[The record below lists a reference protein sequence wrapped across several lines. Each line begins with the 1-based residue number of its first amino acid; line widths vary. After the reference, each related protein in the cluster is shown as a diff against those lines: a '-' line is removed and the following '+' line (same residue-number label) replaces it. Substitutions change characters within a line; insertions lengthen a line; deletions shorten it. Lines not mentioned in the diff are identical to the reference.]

1 MPETLIA
8 FPDTAVH
15 PSLHSFQTYEMH
27 MFHSASL
34 KLGLDRAVLA
44 AQRQSSSVDE
54 ASGRKRKSKAEKQ
67 EQAKEID
74 ALLKKGAYDVFNDD
88 DDTDAQQFMDTDID
102 QLLEKSSRTV
112 TYGESATTSLASG
125 LGSFSKASFV
135 ASTGDGDGKDV
146 DLDDVSLALLSCV
159 LFACSH
165 PSSPAQPD
173 FWSKAVG
180 LEAPPPEEDPTMALI
195 IDEKRSRKQVK
206 SYDPLAEEAELE
218 RLRLEEIAQRKE
230 EERVEKERKKLE
242 KQLKREMEREA
253 KEQKK
258 R

>member
-1 MPETLIA
+1 
-8 FPDTAVH
+8 
-15 PSLHSFQTYEMH
+15 MH

-44 AQRQSSSVDE
+44 AQRQSSSVE
-54 ASGRKRKSKAEKQ
+54 EGSGRKRKSKAEKQ

-146 DLDDVSLALLSCV
+146 DLDDVSLALRDLLV
-159 LFACSH
+159 MLLVCSRVF
-165 PSSPAQPD
+165 SEQPD

-253 KEQKK
+253 KERKK